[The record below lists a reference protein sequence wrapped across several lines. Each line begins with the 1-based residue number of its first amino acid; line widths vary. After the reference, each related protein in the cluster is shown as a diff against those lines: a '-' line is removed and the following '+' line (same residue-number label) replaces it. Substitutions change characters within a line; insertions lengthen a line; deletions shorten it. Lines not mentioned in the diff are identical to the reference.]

1 MIIVAFIIFMEIL
14 LQSLKLG
21 IAPSIVVA
29 VYLLIN
35 KIIEDRKESKQA
47 KLNSQV
53 IESFAKLNNFLDYF
67 TKNIINKEVDKCE
80 VGIRHSFDKLKSTL
94 LQESIIIIINNNIV
108 ANKKNIITNIQHLIN
123 GEYYVLKNNLKLY
136 TTHFVNISDFISEE
150 WKQELYDDI
159 VNIIFNVEF
168 TKDQKI
174 YSLQTK
180 LDSVINEYKNIVLS
194 SNLNKLNDGTDR

>member
-47 KLNSQV
+47 KLSNQV

-123 GEYYVLKNNLKLY
+123 GEYYVLKNNLNLY

-150 WKQELYDDI
+150 WKRELYDDI
-159 VNIIFNVEF
+159 IDIIFNTEF

-174 YSLQTK
+174 YSLQSK

>member
-1 MIIVAFIIFMEIL
+1 MEIL

-21 IAPSIVVA
+21 IAPSLVVA
-29 VYLLIN
+29 IYLLIN
-35 KIIEDRKESKQA
+35 KILEDRKESKQA
-47 KLNSQV
+47 KLSNQV

-67 TKNIINKEVDKCE
+67 TKNIINKEIDKCE

-94 LQESIIIIINNNIV
+94 LEEAIIVIINNNII
-108 ANKKNIITNIQHLIN
+108 ANKKNIITNIQHLVN

-136 TTHFVNISDFISEE
+136 TTHFVNVSEFVSE
-150 WKQELYDDI
+150 DWKTELYNDI
-159 VNIIFNVEF
+159 IDIIFNMGF

-180 LDSVINEYKNIVLS
+180 LDSTINEYKNIVLS
-194 SNLNKLNDGTDR
+194 SNLNKLKDGTDR

>member
-123 GEYYVLKNNLKLY
+123 GEYYVLKNNLNLY

-159 VNIIFNVEF
+159 IDIIFNTEF

-174 YSLQTK
+174 YSLQSK

>member
-35 KIIEDRKESKQA
+35 KILEDRKESKQA
-47 KLNSQV
+47 KLSNQV

-123 GEYYVLKNNLKLY
+123 GEYYVLKNNLNLY

-150 WKQELYDDI
+150 WKRELYDDI
-159 VNIIFNVEF
+159 IDIIFNTEF

-174 YSLQTK
+174 YSLQSK

>member
-1 MIIVAFIIFMEIL
+1 MDIL

-21 IAPSIVVA
+21 IAPSLVVA
-29 VYLLIN
+29 IYLLIN
-35 KIIEDRKESKQA
+35 KILEDRKESKQA
-47 KLNSQV
+47 KLSSQV

-67 TKNIINKEVDKCE
+67 TKNIINKEIDKCE

-94 LQESIIIIINNNIV
+94 LEEAIIVIINNNIV
-108 ANKKNIITNIQHLIN
+108 ANKKNIITNIQHLVN

-136 TTHFVNISDFISEE
+136 TTHFVNVSEFVSE
-150 WKQELYDDI
+150 DWKTELYNDI
-159 VNIIFNVEF
+159 IDIIFNMEF

-180 LDSVINEYKNIVLS
+180 LDSTINEYKNIVLS
-194 SNLNKLNDGTDR
+194 SNLNKLKDGTDR

>member
-1 MIIVAFIIFMEIL
+1 MDIL

-21 IAPSIVVA
+21 IAPSLVVA
-29 VYLLIN
+29 IYLLIN
-35 KIIEDRKESKQA
+35 KILEDRKESKQA
-47 KLNSQV
+47 KLSNQV

-67 TKNIINKEVDKCE
+67 TKNIINKEIDKCE

-94 LQESIIIIINNNIV
+94 LEEAIIVIINNNII
-108 ANKKNIITNIQHLIN
+108 ANKKNIITNIQHLVN

-136 TTHFVNISDFISEE
+136 TTHFVNVSEFVSE
-150 WKQELYDDI
+150 DWKTELYNDI
-159 VNIIFNVEF
+159 IDIIFNMEF

-180 LDSVINEYKNIVLS
+180 LDSTINEYKNIVLS
-194 SNLNKLNDGTDR
+194 SNLNKLKDGTDR

>member
-1 MIIVAFIIFMEIL
+1 MDIL

-21 IAPSIVVA
+21 IAPSLVVA
-29 VYLLIN
+29 IYLLIN
-35 KIIEDRKESKQA
+35 KILEDRKESKQA
-47 KLNSQV
+47 KLSSQV

-123 GEYYVLKNNLKLY
+123 GEYYVLKNNLNLY

-150 WKQELYDDI
+150 WKQELYDDVI
-159 VNIIFNVEF
+159 DIIFNTEF

-174 YSLQTK
+174 YSLQSK